1 MLRREDILG
10 PFQEKVGRPLL
21 WVFVVLL
28 FAALVTSLLALPLR
42 IRIDY
47 ARKHEKD
54 EGRIEIRYLFGWVH
68 WHRELTGLR
77 AQVTDEGPAVQA
89 RHTGPTLAGEKR
101 GRTITTAQDVLRNI
115 RHWPRWVRLMEQL
128 LPIAKRVLRRMNVR
142 SLRIHLTVGT
152 GDRVTSGVACGAT
165 WAMLSVG
172 AGALT
177 QLCQFDGPPDLA
189 VNGDFERPR
198 FAADIS
204 CIATIRTGY
213 VIGAVF
219 RGLSVWRRRSMHGTP
234 HSRTHGDSDVQHPGN
249 G

>member
-1 MLRREDILG
+1 M
-10 PFQEKVGRPLL
+10 L

-28 FAALVTSLLALPLR
+28 IAALVTILLALPLR

-47 ARKHEKD
+47 TRKHKED
-54 EGRIEIRYLFGWVH
+54 QGRIEIRYLFGWLR

-77 AQVTDEGPAVQA
+77 TKATDEGPAIQA
-89 RHTGPTLAGEKR
+89 DHTGAPKSAADKR
-101 GRTITTAQDVLRNI
+101 RRRTTTAQDMLRDI
-115 RHWPRWVRLMEQL
+115 RHWPKWLRLMEQL
-128 LPIAKRVLRRMNVR
+128 LPIVKRVLRRMNVR
-142 SLRIHLTVGT
+142 SMRIHLTVGT

-177 QLCQFDGPPDLA
+177 QLCQFDRAPDLA

-204 CIATIRTGY
+204 CIATIRAGY

-219 RGLSVWRRRSMHGTP
+219 RGLSVWRRRMMHGTP
-234 HSRTHGDSDVQHPGN
+234 HSRTHGDGDVQHSGN

>member
-1 MLRREDILG
+1 M
-10 PFQEKVGRPLL
+10 GRPLL

-47 ARKHEKD
+47 ARNHEKD
-54 EGRIEIRYLFGWVH
+54 HGRIEIRYLFGWVR

-77 AQVTDEGPAVQA
+77 AKVTDEGPAIQA
-89 RHTGPTLAGEKR
+89 RHAGQPKSAR
-101 GRTITTAQDVLRNI
+101 DKQRHRTTTAQDVLQGI
-115 RHWPRWVRLMEQL
+115 RHWRRRRRLLEQL
-128 LPIAKRVLRRMNVR
+128 LPIARRVLRRTNVR
-142 SLRIHLTVGT
+142 SMRIHLTVGT

-177 QLCQFDGPPDLA
+177 QLCQFQQPPDLS
-189 VNGDFERPR
+189 VRGDFERPR

-213 VIGAVF
+213 VIGAVL
-219 RGLSVWRRRSMHGTP
+219 RGLSVWRRRTMHGAP
-234 HSRTHGDSDVQHPGN
+234 HSRTHGNSDVQHPGN